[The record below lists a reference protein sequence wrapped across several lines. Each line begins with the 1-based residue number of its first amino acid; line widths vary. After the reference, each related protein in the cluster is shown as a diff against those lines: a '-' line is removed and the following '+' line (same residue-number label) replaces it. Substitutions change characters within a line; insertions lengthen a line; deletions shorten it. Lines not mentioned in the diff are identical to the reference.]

1 MKYIIVL
8 RENQSSEL
16 VHVKIAYRE
25 ETTLS
30 CHPAINTRG
39 VWSLIKD
46 MQREITRTAF
56 GWYSKRPETN
66 ARRVTDVTD
75 D

>member
-8 RENQSSEL
+8 GGNQSSEL

-46 MQREITRTAF
+46 MQRKSPARLLVDIANDRKLTR
-56 GWYSKRPETN
+56 G
-66 ARRVTDVTD
+66 V
-75 D
+75 

>member
-1 MKYIIVL
+1 MKYIIFWGG
-8 RENQSSEL
+8 NQSSDL

-56 GWYSKRPETN
+56 G
-66 ARRVTDVTD
+66 
-75 D
+75 